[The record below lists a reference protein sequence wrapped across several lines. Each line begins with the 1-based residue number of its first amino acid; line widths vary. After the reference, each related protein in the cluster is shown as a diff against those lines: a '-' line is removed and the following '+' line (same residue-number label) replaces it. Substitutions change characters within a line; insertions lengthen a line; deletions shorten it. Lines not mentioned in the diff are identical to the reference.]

1 MRIFL
6 SFSLYG
12 MFNKRKWLCDTINCF
27 SRAQVYKVLSHLYLS
42 WFNTYMFKTMHFTR
56 FPCCCNAVFKLS
68 WRDEFLHIRALGAQ
82 CNIKVSVWNIVSGL
96 CITRNRS
103 PCLLRWSCL
112 QTSEG
117 QRRSEFHLVGLEN
130 SETPSTSSIWP
141 SDHREDY
148 RSCARP
154 FYSLVQIIPK
164 ALHSD

>member
-1 MRIFL
+1 MRCRKTGKAPQRRRKNWFNDTSVAL
-6 SFSLYG
+6 SFEVTCNYLVIWLYIYI
-12 MFNKRKWLCDTINCF
+12 FKIQRFWSIWNRFARIWRRYHQKEKDERN
-27 SRAQVYKVLSHLYLS
+27 LS
-42 WFNTYMFKTMHFTR
+42 
-56 FPCCCNAVFKLS
+56 
-68 WRDEFLHIRALGAQ
+68 FLWTSVQIR
-82 CNIKVSVWNIVSGL
+82 WNIVSGL

-130 SETPSTSSIWP
+130 SETPSTSSVWP

-148 RSCARP
+148 RSCARS

>member
-1 MRIFL
+1 MCTSYKTF
-6 SFSLYG
+6 
-12 MFNKRKWLCDTINCF
+12 
-27 SRAQVYKVLSHLYLS
+27 YKVVMQREQNVKN
-42 WFNTYMFKTMHFTR
+42 FNTGYISSFKNVRHARKSKRTISTPER
-56 FPCCCNAVFKLS
+56 SRRKQDPDPRPDPGLLLLV
-68 WRDEFLHIRALGAQ
+68 ETI
-82 CNIKVSVWNIVSGL
+82 SVRWNIVSGL

-130 SETPSTSSIWP
+130 SETPSTSSVWP